1 MNTLRIFGFSLV
13 TTIAIWVATAV
24 GLGSTALWTVIF
36 LSILEVAVS
45 FDNAI
50 VNARLLSYLS
60 RFWQMLFLTVGI
72 FIAVFVVRF
81 TLPILI
87 VSLTSGMGFMET
99 VSMALNHPEEY
110 GHRLEEAGP
119 SINAFGATFLA
130 MLAAGFFLDSAKH
143 LHWLAPLEHRLSK
156 LGRYDNVAII
166 VLLGAVIAIAVTM
179 PGSVD
184 QQFMVLAAGVLGIV
198 INLALGVFDAAA
210 VDEDEPEGG
219 AIGPSTNNPV
229 RLLVGGAAALMFLRL
244 EVVDA
249 SFSMDGV
256 IGAFAMSNNVVL
268 IMAGLGVGSLWVRSL
283 TIYFQRSG
291 ALIQFRY
298 LEHGAYW
305 AIVAL
310 AGIMFAK
317 IYHLELPELV
327 VGSIGLVV
335 IGGALWSSISKRR
348 KLRDAKKVSA

>member
-1 MNTLRIFGFSLV
+1 M
-13 TTIAIWVATAV
+13 
-24 GLGSTALWTVIF
+24 
-36 LSILEVAVS
+36 
-45 FDNAI
+45 
-50 VNARLLSYLS
+50 
-60 RFWQMLFLTVGI
+60 
-72 FIAVFVVRF
+72 
-81 TLPILI
+81 
-87 VSLTSGMGFMET
+87 
-99 VSMALNHPEEY
+99 
-110 GHRLEEAGP
+110 
-119 SINAFGATFLA
+119 
-130 MLAAGFFLDSAKH
+130 
-143 LHWLAPLEHRLSK
+143 
-156 LGRYDNVAII
+156 
-166 VLLGAVIAIAVTM
+166 
-179 PGSVD
+179 
-184 QQFMVLAAGVLGIV
+184 
-198 INLALGVFDAAA
+198 
-210 VDEDEPEGG
+210 
-219 AIGPSTNNPV
+219 
-229 RLLVGGAAALMFLRL
+229 MFLRL